1 MLTKQMK
8 CLYKFP
14 STDVTIT
21 NAVQI
26 VTKILSY
33 TFQKHMYSLHI
44 KPKRELDGMGDNN
57 VD

>member
-14 STDVTIT
+14 STDINIT

-26 VTKILSY
+26 VTKISY
-33 TFQKHMYSLHI
+33 KFQKHLYSLHI
-44 KPKRELDGMGDNN
+44 KPKHELDGMGDNN